1 MDTDQS
7 VINPSEAGT
16 GLAGRSRRPEDRE
29 RAIVHAALRLFVERG
44 FTATKLDDVARTAGV
59 SKGLPYLYFRSKQE
73 LFKAV
78 IGEAIL
84 GPFHSGE
91 DLVATFEGT
100 TEALLREIV
109 ARTRAFTDTPAG
121 GVVKLIVAEAGNFP
135 DVARYF
141 IDEVDRHG
149 LKVFVDV
156 LRRGIARGEI
166 RPLDDV
172 ESAAVMLRMPLG
184 MYSIWKWSLAP
195 HTEPAPAPD
204 SFFDAYIDIFL
215 RGLRP

>member
-1 MDTDQS
+1 MSTDRS
-7 VINPSEAGT
+7 VIIRAEAAP

-29 RAIVHAALRLFVERG
+29 RDIVRAALALFVERG
-44 FTATKLDDVARTAGV
+44 FAATKLDDVARAASV
-59 SKGLPYLYFRSKQE
+59 SKGLPYLYFRSKEE

-91 DLVATFEGT
+91 DLVATFAGT

-109 ARTRAFTDTPAG
+109 ARTRDFTDTPAG
-121 GVVKLIVAEAGNFP
+121 GVVKLIMAEAGNFP

-149 LKVFVDV
+149 LKVFIDV
-156 LRRGIARGEI
+156 LQRGIARGEI
-166 RPLDDV
+166 RPLDDI
-172 ESAAVMLRMPLG
+172 ESVAVMLRMPLG